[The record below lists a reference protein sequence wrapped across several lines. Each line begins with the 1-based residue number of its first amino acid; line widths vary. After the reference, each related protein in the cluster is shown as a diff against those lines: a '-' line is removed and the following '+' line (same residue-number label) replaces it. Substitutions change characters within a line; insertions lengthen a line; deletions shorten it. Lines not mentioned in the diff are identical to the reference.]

1 MGGAVF
7 AFAVVV
13 IVVIAVFYMKKQ
25 KEKNTENNSL
35 GQAEY
40 HGDVQ
45 EPMGLQVAESDKKQ
59 ISDTIEDN
67 RFYAPEAQILIV
79 DDEPESRAHVKS
91 ILDTIGVQYETAHSG
106 MQCIEKVK
114 EKEYHILLISHKMA
128 RMDGIQTLRN
138 LKKTEGNLS
147 AGAAVYALTPA
158 KSDIV
163 QDVYMREGFDG
174 CLSKPVGEYALTYA
188 LMQQLPSELVTFSGN
203 IKEQTRKACEAE
215 NMLRDYGI
223 MLGQGINNCSRNV
236 ELYKKEAMEFAD
248 SYDDIHQALVNLLYD
263 GICETYIE
271 EMTKIKEQAD
281 KIGAIEVATLADT
294 HIMWAQNQD
303 VQAMENGW
311 REFTLAWEH
320 AIKGIREWLG
330 LKDTFTNV
338 TEILTI
344 QTNGIELSDSE
355 LGSRLKDIL
364 SDLNTEHVTEA
375 KQKLAELKQYE
386 LAEEVRV
393 FVEIT
398 DVSLKTGDVE
408 KARSMIQ
415 KIM

>member
-1 MGGAVF
+1 MMTG
-7 AFAVVV
+7 VV
-13 IVVIAVFYMKKQ
+13 IVLVAAAIVAVFYMKK
-25 KEKNTENNSL
+25 KTVHEDRRHESL
-35 GQAEY
+35 EVLYDASVGEAETS
-40 HGDVQ
+40 GDTS
-45 EPMGLQVAESDKKQ
+45 EE
-59 ISDTIEDN
+59 N
-67 RFYAPEAQILIV
+67 RFYAPEAEILIV
-79 DDEPESRAHVKS
+79 DDEPESRAQIKA
-91 ILDTIGVQYETAHSG
+91 ILETIGVKYETAHNG

-158 KSDIV
+158 KSETARDI
-163 QDVYMREGFDG
+163 YMREGFDG

-188 LMQQLPSELVTFSGN
+188 LMQQLPSSLVTFSGN
-203 IKEQTRKACEAE
+203 IVEQTRKACEAE
-215 NMLRDYGI
+215 NMLREYGI
-223 MLGQGINNCSRNV
+223 VLSQGINNSNRNV
-236 ELYKKEAMEFAD
+236 ELYKKEATAFAD
-248 SYDDIHQALVNLLYD
+248 YYDNIHQALVNLLYD
-263 GICETYIE
+263 GKCGEYAE
-271 EMTKIKEQAD
+271 EISKIKEQAE
-281 KIGAIEVATLADT
+281 KIGAAEVAVLADMQIT
-294 HIMWAQNQD
+294 WAQNQD

-320 AIKGIREWLG
+320 AIKGVRAWLG
-330 LKDTFTNV
+330 LRDTFTNV
-338 TEILTI
+338 TEVLTV

-355 LGSRLKDIL
+355 LESRLRDIL
-364 SDLNTEHVTEA
+364 EDLNIEHVPEA

>member
-1 MGGAVF
+1 MIG
-7 AFAVVV
+7 VV
-13 IVVIAVFYMKKQ
+13 IVLVAAAIVAVLYMKKKTVHEDRRQ
-25 KEKNTENNSL
+25 ESSDALYEASVGK
-35 GQAEY
+35 AEAS
-40 HGDVQ
+40 GDTS
-45 EPMGLQVAESDKKQ
+45 EE
-59 ISDTIEDN
+59 N
-67 RFYAPEAQILIV
+67 RFYAPEAEILIV
-79 DDEPESRAHVKS
+79 DDEPESRAQIKA
-91 ILDTIGVQYETAHSG
+91 ILETIGVRYETAHNG

-114 EKEYHILLISHKMA
+114 EKEYHILLISHKMV

-158 KSDIV
+158 KSETV
-163 QDVYMREGFDG
+163 QDIYMREGFDG

-188 LMQQLPSELVTFSGN
+188 LMQQLPSSLVTFSGN
-203 IKEQTRKACEAE
+203 IVEQTRKACEAE
-215 NMLRDYGI
+215 NMLREYGI
-223 MLGQGINNCSRNV
+223 LLSQGINNSNRNV
-236 ELYKKEAMEFAD
+236 ELYKKEATAFAD
-248 SYDDIHQALVNLLYD
+248 YYDNIHQALVNLLYD
-263 GICETYIE
+263 GKCGEYAE
-271 EMTKIKEQAD
+271 ELSKIKEQAE
-281 KIGAIEVATLADT
+281 KIGAVEVAALADMQIT
-294 HIMWAQNQD
+294 WAQNQD

-320 AIKGIREWLG
+320 AIKGVRAWLG
-330 LKDTFTNV
+330 LRDTFTNV
-338 TEILTI
+338 TEVLTI

-355 LGSRLKDIL
+355 LESRLRDIL
-364 SDLNTEHVTEA
+364 EDLNIKHVSEA

>member
-1 MGGAVF
+1 MEIG
-7 AFAVVV
+7 VV
-13 IVVIAVFYMKKQ
+13 IVLVAAVIVAVLYMKKKTVQ
-25 KEKNTENNSL
+25 KDVRHENPEAA
-35 GQAEY
+35 AEAS
-40 HGDVQ
+40 GRK
-45 EPMGLQVAESDKKQ
+45 AEVSGGV
-59 ISDTIEDN
+59 SEEN
-67 RFYAPEAQILIV
+67 RFYVPKAEILIV
-79 DDEPESRAHVKS
+79 DDEPESRAQIKA
-91 ILDTIGVQYETAHSG
+91 ILETIGVKYETAHNG

-114 EKEYHILLISHKMA
+114 EKEYHILLISHKMV

-147 AGAAVYALTPA
+147 IGAAVYALTPA
-158 KSDIV
+158 KSETV
-163 QDVYMREGFDG
+163 QDIYMREGFDG

-203 IKEQTRKACEAE
+203 IVEQTRKACEAE
-215 NMLRDYGI
+215 NMLREYGI
-223 MLGQGINNCSRNV
+223 VLSQGINNSNRNV
-236 ELYKKEAMEFAD
+236 ELYKKEATAFAD
-248 SYDDIHQALVNLLYD
+248 YYDDIHQALVNLLYD
-263 GICETYIE
+263 GKCEEYAGEISR
-271 EMTKIKEQAD
+271 IKEQAE
-281 KIGAIEVATLADT
+281 KIGAVEAATLADMQIT
-294 HIMWAQNQD
+294 WAQNQD
-303 VQAMENGW
+303 IQAMENGW

-338 TEILTI
+338 TEVLTV
-344 QTNGIELSDSE
+344 QTNGIELSDAE
-355 LGSRLKDIL
+355 LESKLRDIL
-364 SDLNTEHVTEA
+364 EDLNTGHALEA
-375 KQKLAELKQYE
+375 KQKLGELKQYE

>member
-1 MGGAVF
+1 MWIG
-7 AFAVVV
+7 VVV
-13 IVVIAVFYMKKQ
+13 VLAAAAVAAVLYMKK
-25 KEKNTENNSL
+25 KP
-35 GQAEY
+35 
-40 HGDVQ
+40 VQ
-45 EPMGLQVAESDKKQ
+45 EDARHEEPETAAEVSGERAEA
-59 ISDTIEDN
+59 TGGVLEEN
-67 RFYAPEAQILIV
+67 RFYAPEAEILIV
-79 DDEPESRAHVKS
+79 DDEPESRAQIKA
-91 ILDTIGVQYETAHSG
+91 ILETVGVRYETAHSG
-106 MQCIEKVK
+106 MQCIEMVK
-114 EKEYHILLISHKMA
+114 EKEYHILFISHKMV

-138 LKKTEGNLS
+138 LKRTEGNLS

-158 KSDIV
+158 KSETV
-163 QDVYMREGFDG
+163 QDIYMREGFDG

-203 IKEQTRKACEAE
+203 IAEQTRKACEAE
-215 NMLRDYGI
+215 NMLREYGI
-223 MLGQGINNCSRNV
+223 VLAQGINNSNRNV
-236 ELYKKEAMEFAD
+236 ELYKKEATAFAD
-248 SYDDIHQALVNLLYD
+248 YYDDIHQALVNLLYD
-263 GICETYIE
+263 GKCGEYAAEISG
-271 EMTKIKEQAD
+271 IKEQAE
-281 KIGAIEVATLADT
+281 KIGAAETAALADMQ
-294 HIMWAQNQD
+294 IEWAQNQD
-303 VQAMENGW
+303 IQAMENGW

-338 TEILTI
+338 TEVLSV
-344 QTNGIELSDSE
+344 QTNGIELSDAE
-355 LGSRLKDIL
+355 LESRLKDIL
-364 SDLNTEHVTEA
+364 EDLNTGHAPEA